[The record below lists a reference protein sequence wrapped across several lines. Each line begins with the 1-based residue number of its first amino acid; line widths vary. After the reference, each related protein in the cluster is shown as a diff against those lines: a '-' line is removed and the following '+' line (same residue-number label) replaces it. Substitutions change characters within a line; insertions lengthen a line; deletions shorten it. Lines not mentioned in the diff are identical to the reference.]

1 VALNLIMV
9 LVFHMGVGSVALA
22 TVISNAV
29 SAWLTIRCMN
39 HDAQMLHMELRE
51 LRIHL
56 PTLKDIARIGIP
68 GAITNSAFA
77 LSGILIQSS
86 INTLGDVVVTASG
99 AAGNL
104 GTYINSVCSAFS
116 STCVILCA
124 QNLGANQPDRI
135 KRGYR
140 QCLGIAVGTVAVLSA
155 LMILAAPVLL
165 RMFTNSSQVAGE
177 GLVRVYSVVPF
188 YFLQA
193 LMLCAQGAQQGLGHA
208 GVCAL
213 ITMIGT
219 CGLRLLWV
227 FLVFPAFPT
236 HAVIVF
242 CFPVGWAVT
251 GIVQQIRLH
260 WLLRRLTPRKELTS
274 V

>member
-1 VALNLIMV
+1 MWSMLWPIL
-9 LVFHMGVGSVALA
+9 LVVVGNTFYNICAKSTPGSVNGFA
-22 TVISNAV
+22 S
-29 SAWLTIRCMN
+29 LTI
-39 HDAQMLHMELRE
+39 
-51 LRIHL
+51 
-56 PTLKDIARIGIP
+56 
-68 GAITNSAFA
+68 S
-77 LSGILIQSS
+77 
-86 INTLGDVVVTASG
+86 
-99 AAGNL
+99 
-104 GTYINSVCSAFS
+104 Y
-116 STCVILCA
+116 
-124 QNLGANQPDRI
+124 
-135 KRGYR
+135 
-140 QCLGIAVGTVAVLSA
+140 
-155 LMILAAPVLL
+155 
-165 RMFTNSSQVAGE
+165 
-177 GLVRVYSVVPF
+177 LV
-188 YFLQA
+188 
-193 LMLCAQGAQQGLGHA
+193 A